1 MLKKSL
7 SLILCLLLVLT
18 CFSACGE
25 KKGSEAALV
34 YPIDSDPEYLD
45 PQIISHSGAK
55 NIIANC
61 FEGLVAV
68 NEKGEIVPAAAES
81 WFVSPDGLTYTFTIR
96 KECKWRVSIYAGP
109 LIGLSSKETNSLPVT
124 AHDFVF
130 GLTRALLP
138 ETKSPGAPALLAIEN
153 AAQVYSGKLSKK
165 HLGVKALDDY
175 TLEIKLQH
183 SDPDFLYAL
192 TQSAAMPCNEN
203 FFNATGGRYGLAVK
217 YLIYNGPFYLNN
229 WVDDAS
235 LSIRK
240 NDYYHSSKEVMPR
253 SVYFSILDEQET
265 RLGKL
270 KDKTYSVSPLSDSQA
285 QEIAGSKKYGLG
297 SLDSA
302 VTCLIFNC
310 SDSVLSDMN
319 IRRALASSFDYA
331 SLREDSGEIT
341 AKGVIPKGLYISS
354 LRYRET
360 AKAIADYKNSDPAAL
375 FRKGL
380 DRLDISSA
388 ELTVLCSEANE
399 GVVRKIMQSWQAT
412 LGINCAIFV
421 EAVSENELAQRV
433 ASRNYQIALTDI
445 RYHTDTAFNA
455 LSRFRSDS
463 ADNVISLKSTT
474 YDALVDSVKDA
485 DNVSETVAAME
496 KCEEYLVSAAALIP
510 LYEKSVHYGFG
521 KGVSGVYSCACGDI
535 VYFKNTLSK

>member
-7 SLILCLLLVLT
+7 SVMLCLLLVLT

-25 KKGSEAALV
+25 KKGSDAALV

-81 WFVSPDGLTYTFTIR
+81 WFASADGLTYTFTLR
-96 KECKWRVSIYAGP
+96 RDCKWRVSIYAGP

-124 AHDFVF
+124 AHDFAF

-138 ETKSPGAPALLAIEN
+138 ETKSPGAAALFAIEN
-153 AAQVYSGKLSKK
+153 AIEVSSGKVSKK
-165 HLGVKALDDY
+165 HLGVRALDDY
-175 TLEIKLQH
+175 TLEIKLSH

-192 TQSAAMPCNEN
+192 TQSAAMPCNEK

-229 WVDDAS
+229 WVDDVS

-240 NDYYHSSKEVMPR
+240 NDYYHSSKTVMPR

-270 KDKTYSVSPLSDSQA
+270 KDKTYSVSPLSYSQA
-285 QEIAGSKKYGLG
+285 LEIADSKKYSLS
-297 SLDSA
+297 SLDSVLTA
-302 VTCLIFNC
+302 LLFNC
-310 SDSVLSDMN
+310 SDEVLSDMN
-319 IRRALASSFDYA
+319 IRRALASSFNYD
-331 SLREDSGEIT
+331 SLYEALGEKT
-341 AKGVIPKGLYISS
+341 AKGIVPKGLFVSS

-360 AKAIADYKNSDPAAL
+360 AKETALYKNSDPAAL

-388 ELTVLCSEANE
+388 ELTVLCSEDNE
-399 GVVRKIMQSWQAT
+399 GVVRKIMQTWQAI
-412 LGINCAIFV
+412 LGISCAISV
-421 EAVSENELAQRV
+421 ESVAESDLQARV
-433 ASRNYQIALTDI
+433 ASGNYQIALADI

-455 LSRFRSDS
+455 LSRFRSDGS
-463 ADNVISLKSTT
+463 DNVIRLQSKT
-474 YDALVDSVKDA
+474 YDSLVDAVKDA
-485 DNVSETVAAME
+485 DNVGETVKAME
-496 KCEEYLVSAAALIP
+496 KCEEYLVSSAAIIP
-510 LYEKSVHYGFG
+510 LYEKSIYYGLS
-521 KGVSGVYSCACGDI
+521 KGVSGIFSCACGDI
-535 VYFKNTLSK
+535 VYFRNTLSK

>member
-34 YPIDSDPEYLD
+34 YPIDSDPGYLD

-81 WFVSPDGLTYTFTIR
+81 WSVSPDGLTYTFTIR
-96 KECKWRVSIYAGP
+96 KESKWRVSIYAGP

-124 AHDFVF
+124 AHDFAF

-138 ETKSPGAPALLAIEN
+138 ETKSPGAAALFAIEN
-153 AAQVYSGKLSKK
+153 ASEVNSGKLSKK

-175 TLEIKLQH
+175 TLEIKLH
-183 SDPDFLYAL
+183 HNDPDFLYAL

-229 WVDDAS
+229 WVDDVS

-240 NDYYHSSKEVMPR
+240 SDYYHGSKDVMPR

-270 KDKTYSVSPLSDSQA
+270 KDKTYSVSPLSYSQA
-285 QEIAGSKKYGLG
+285 QEIAGSKKYSLS

-302 VTCLIFNC
+302 LTCLAFNC
-310 SDSVLSDMN
+310 ADSVLSDMN
-319 IRRALASSFDYA
+319 IRRALASSFDYS
-331 SLREDSGEIT
+331 SLYEALGEKT
-341 AKGVIPKGLYISS
+341 AKGVVPKGLYVSS
-354 LRYRET
+354 LKYRET
-360 AKAIADYKNSDPAAL
+360 AKETTLYKNSNPAAL

-380 DRLDISSA
+380 EKLDISSA

-399 GVVRKIMQSWQAT
+399 SVVRKIMQSWQAT

-421 EAVSENELAQRV
+421 EAVSESELAQRV

-463 ADNVISLKSTT
+463 ADNILSLKSKT
-474 YDALVDSVKDA
+474 YDSLVDAVKDA
-485 DNVSETVAAME
+485 DNVTETVTAME
-496 KCEEYLVSAAALIP
+496 KCEEYLVSSAAIIP
-510 LYEKSVHYGFG
+510 LYEKSVYYGLG
-521 KGVSGVYSCACGDI
+521 KGVSGIFSCACGDI

>member
-45 PQIISHSGAK
+45 PQIISHTGAK

-68 NEKGEIVPAAAES
+68 NEKGEIVPATAES
-81 WFVSPDGLTYTFTIR
+81 WYVSPDGLTYTFTIR
-96 KECKWRVSIYAGP
+96 KDARWRVSIYAGP

-138 ETKSPGAPALLAIEN
+138 ETRSPGASALYAIEN
-153 AAQVYSGKLSKK
+153 AAQVHSGKLSKK
-165 HLGVKALDDY
+165 HLGITAIDDY
-175 TLEIKLQH
+175 TLEIRLNH
-183 SDPDFLYAL
+183 SDPDFLFAL
-192 TQSAAMPCNEN
+192 TQSASMPCNEE

-217 YLIYNGPFYLNN
+217 YLIFNGPFYLNN
-229 WVDDAS
+229 WVDDVS

-240 NDYYHSSKEVMPR
+240 NDFYHGSKDVMPR
-253 SVYFSILDEQET
+253 SVYFSIFDEQET

-270 KDKTYSVSPLSDSQA
+270 KDKTYSVSPLTSSQA
-285 QEIAGSKKYGLG
+285 QEIAGSKKYGIS

-302 VTCLIFNC
+302 LTCLVFNC
-310 SDSVLSDMN
+310 SDSILSQMN
-319 IRRALASSFDYA
+319 IRRALAASFDYA
-331 SLREDSGEIT
+331 SLYETMGEKT
-341 AKGVIPKGLYISS
+341 AKGVVPKGLYVSS

-360 AKAIADYKNSDPAAL
+360 AKEAKAYTHSDPAAL

-380 DRLDISSA
+380 DKLDISTA
-388 ELTVLCSEANE
+388 ELTVLCSEENE

-412 LGINCAIFV
+412 LGISCAVSV
-421 EAVSENELAQRV
+421 EAVSEAELATRV
-433 ASRNYQIALTDI
+433 AGRSYQIALTDI
-445 RYHTDTAFNA
+445 RYRTDTAFNA
-455 LSRFRSDS
+455 LSRFRSDGS
-463 ADNVISLKSTT
+463 DNVVCLKSKT
-474 YDALVDSVKDA
+474 YDGLVDAVKDA
-485 DNVSETVAAME
+485 DNVTETVKAME
-496 KCEEYLVSAAALIP
+496 KCEEYLISAAAMIP
-510 LYEKSVHYGFG
+510 LYEKPVYYGLS
-521 KGVSGVYSCACGDI
+521 KGVSGIFSCACGDI